1 MKLSK
6 RLSFIASFVDNHMI
20 IADIGS
26 DHGYLPYYLLENK
39 IINKAYACDNKIGPY
54 QNLLSTFNNSSF
66 DILLSANNVIL

>member
-6 RLSFIASFVDNHMI
+6 RLSFIAGFIDNNMI

-39 IINKAYACDNKIGPY
+39 IIDLLNKMKNAY
-54 QNLLSTFNNSSF
+54 
-66 DILLSANNVIL
+66 